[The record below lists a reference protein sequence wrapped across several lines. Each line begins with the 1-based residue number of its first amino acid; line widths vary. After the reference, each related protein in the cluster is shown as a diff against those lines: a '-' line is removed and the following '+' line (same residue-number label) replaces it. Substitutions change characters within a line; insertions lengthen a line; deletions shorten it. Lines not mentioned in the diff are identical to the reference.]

1 MFDYTNYVNN
11 YLEESVTIAEK
22 QKDLTKEIL
31 DISKQ
36 FIDCIENNGKIIVFG
51 NGGSASDSL
60 HIVAELIGRFK
71 KERKALPAISLSSN
85 ISVIT
90 AIANDYGY
98 ENIFLKQIEGVYKDN
113 DVIFAIS
120 TSGESEN
127 IIKALDYSK
136 KKGLKTVGF
145 TGSKKNRM
153 INLCDLIL
161 KAPSENPALIQQC
174 HITVGQLICGIVED
188 YFFRD

>member
-136 KKGLKTVGF
+136 KNGLKTVGF